1 MSFILIETLQ
11 DLEFLNKELLLRS
24 HVGIDTEFRRL
35 TKEDMTLCL
44 IQINDSEETYLIDCL
59 SIGRCS
65 TSVSFLF
72 SDKVKKI
79 FHSFREDF
87 DAIYSWTSQR
97 PNNIFDTQ
105 LANAF
110 LGGKYSVGYKELVFS
125 KLGVV
130 IDKEE
135 TRSNWAKRPLR
146 DSQLAYAASDVQFL
160 IEVFEEQ
167 SRELIL
173 TKKTDWFMEQLLINE
188 KTYFCSDQNDLKG
201 ARSKISKDTEKD
213 FLKILSK
220 DISFLAKK
228 YDVNQTLLFS
238 KKNQRDFLSRIFSHG
253 LESALKSLPNWKK
266 EILSKKLETFSVK
279 LTK

>member
-59 SIGRCS
+59 SIGRSS

-87 DAIYSWTSQR
+87 DAIYSWTNQW

-110 LGGKYSVGYKELVFS
+110 LGGKYSIGYKELVFS

-167 SRELIL
+167 RRELIIS
-173 TKKTDWFMEQLLINE
+173 KKTDWFMEQLLINE
-188 KTYFCSDQNDLKG
+188 KTYFSADQNEIKG
-201 ARSKISKDTEKD
+201 TRSKISKDTEKG
-213 FLKILSK
+213 FLKTLSK

-238 KKNQRDFLSRIFSHG
+238 KKNQRDFLSRILSHG
-253 LESALKSLPNWKK
+253 LENALKPLPNWKK
-266 EILSKKLETFSVK
+266 EILSKKLETSSVK
-279 LTK
+279 LIK